1 MSRLAGRIA
10 LISGASRGLGAAV
23 AKRFAAEGAK
33 LVLVARTVGGLEEV
47 DDEVRAAGG
56 TATLV
61 PLDLTDF
68 DAIDRLGQSLHERF
82 GKLDILVANA
92 AQLGTLSPV
101 GHIEPRVWTQVIDLN
116 LTANWRLI
124 RSLDPLL
131 RASDAGRAI
140 FVTDALARAPKA
152 FWGAYAASK
161 AGLEA
166 LVRVYADETE
176 RSGLRVN
183 LVDPGPLRT
192 KLRAR
197 AFPGENPDR
206 LPLPETV
213 TDLFVTLAEPGCT
226 SHAARMTAQ
235 DAP

>member
-68 DAIDRLGQSLHERF
+68 DAIDRLGQSLYERF

-101 GHIEPRVWTQVIDLN
+101 GHIEPRDWATVINLN

-140 FVTDALARAPKA
+140 FVTDALAGAPKA
-152 FWGAYAASK
+152 FWGAYAAAK

-176 RSGLRVN
+176 RSSVRVN

-192 KLRAR
+192 RLRAR
-197 AFPGENPDR
+197 AFPGENPER

-226 SHAARMTAQ
+226 SHAGRMTAQ

>member
-1 MSRLAGRIA
+1 MAR
-10 LISGASRGLGAAV
+10 
-23 AKRFAAEGAK
+23 RFAAEGAR

-82 GKLDILVANA
+82 GRLDILVANA

-101 GHIEPRVWTQVIDLN
+101 GHIEPQVWMQVINLN

-131 RASDAGRAI
+131 RAGDAGRAI

-152 FWGAYAASK
+152 FWGAYAAAK

-176 RSGLRVN
+176 RSSLRVN

-197 AFPGENPDR
+197 AFPGESPDR

-213 TDLFVTLAEPGCT
+213 TDLFVALAEPGCT
-226 SHAARMTAQ
+226 SHGARMTAQ